1 MISFKQSLLACLSAG
16 LCLAAQ
22 AKYDGEDRGRPV
34 QPAQSNAT
42 WLQECGACHM
52 AFGPG
57 LLPAESWR
65 KVMAGLDKHFGAD
78 ASLAPKEAA
87 DVTEYLVKYASNR
100 WTANSAPLRIT
111 DGQWFKTKHSP
122 SNVAPAVW
130 KRESVKSPANC
141 MACHPGA
148 DKGNFDEHGIKI
160 PK

>member
-34 QPAQSNAT
+34 QPAQANAT

-87 DVTEYLVKYASNR
+87 DVTEYLVKYSSTR

-111 DGQWFKTKHSP
+111 DGPPFKSEHST
-122 SNVAPAVW
+122 SRGSAAV
-130 KRESVKSPANC
+130 
-141 MACHPGA
+141 
-148 DKGNFDEHGIKI
+148 
-160 PK
+160 